1 MRVRRKKPRGRLDL
15 GSALVPWL
23 ALASSFVALLLV
35 WIFGSAR
42 LLGKQ
47 SGESGL
53 REAGD
58 SHGGRV
64 TPQEPRPE
72 TADGAGSTVALFLD
86 EQPEGAIRISTGG
99 SRCRGEKETPMASQA
114 SQDCPTISFQTREAI
129 GDQRIIPIDGTTG
142 DDGVRLMP

>member
-86 EQPEGAIRISTGG
+86 EQPEGAIRIAVLDEECPVAAEFISWIVDNQKSECHACTIY
-99 SRCRGEKETPMASQA
+99 RGEPV
-114 SQDCPTISFQTREAI
+114 PR
-129 GDQRIIPIDGTTG
+129 
-142 DDGVRLMP
+142 